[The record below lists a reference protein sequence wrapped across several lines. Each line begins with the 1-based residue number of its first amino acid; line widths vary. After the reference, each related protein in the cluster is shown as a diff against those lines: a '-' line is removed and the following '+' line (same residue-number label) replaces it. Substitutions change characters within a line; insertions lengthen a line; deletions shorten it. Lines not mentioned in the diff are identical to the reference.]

1 MRTKEDVWSQKE
13 FQEAFVAN
21 ERRERIRSGKV
32 ACALVVFLMPA
43 GIILDRYVYPERWA
57 DFLLLRLYCSG
68 LAAGLW
74 VLHTTSFGSRH
85 YRLLGI
91 PIALLPAFFI
101 SWMIGMTEGLESPYY
116 AGLILILLAV
126 NAIVHWSTGESL
138 LAIGILFLS
147 YVIACIPWNI
157 AKDSGTFFNNIYFL
171 VLTSIIVVTGNYL
184 YNQLHFREFV
194 LRFELSQNRQKLE
207 ETNQKLVEMD
217 RIKSRFFANI
227 SHELRTPLTLLLAP
241 LQTLIQEWDAA
252 LQPDMRQLLVIMQS
266 NGMRLLKLINDLLD
280 LVRLESGKMEVKREP
295 IAIEPFLYGLANAV
309 KKSAEDRGIH
319 LGVLSDPV
327 ITTVLADSDKLERIL
342 LNLLFNALKFTPA
355 GGKVEV
361 KAKRENGEL
370 LLEVSDTGT
379 GISEEQLPFI
389 FDRFWQADTS
399 SQRKYRGVGI
409 GLALVKE
416 LVEVQGGNVA
426 VASEI
431 GKGTQFT
438 VRLPYEELGHSSHQM
453 LEEVTSPTV
462 ATSPLVSAET
472 NGSTDT
478 WLKNLYREAEFYPSM
493 TSLKETIRPVETS
506 THRGQPRVLIADD
519 EPDMLKYLKSQ
530 LSVNFQVIE
539 AIDGQQAVDKAS
551 QFLPDVIVCDMMM
564 PEKNGLEVCREL
576 RERTSTRSIPILL
589 LTARA
594 DEETKLAALS
604 AGANDFITKPF
615 STTELSVRLKNLF
628 DAYNLQQELAR
639 QNQILE
645 ATIDQL
651 KETEVQLVHSEK
663 LASLGRMSAG
673 IIHEINNPLNFAKT
687 ALYVLRIM
695 TESLS
700 ENEKKEFREVL
711 EDMGEGINRI
721 SGIVSDLRTFTQ
733 PHLTQL
739 EKVSVTEVVNSALRL
754 LSNEWENKVR
764 VEKEISEHQTIWA
777 NRNQITQVLV
787 NLLQNALHTLQKK
800 HCAESEATIWIRA
813 MEENGETLIIVRDN
827 GEGITSENLQRIFDP
842 FFTTK
847 DVGEGMGLGL
857 SICYRIMKQHGGR
870 IQVES
875 EPGAYAT
882 FTLHFASQGP
892 TDSLPAEET

>member
-1 MRTKEDVWSQKE
+1 
-13 FQEAFVAN
+13 
-21 ERRERIRSGKV
+21 
-32 ACALVVFLMPA
+32 
-43 GIILDRYVYPERWA
+43 
-57 DFLLLRLYCSG
+57 
-68 LAAGLW
+68 
-74 VLHTTSFGSRH
+74 
-85 YRLLGI
+85 
-91 PIALLPAFFI
+91 
-101 SWMIGMTEGLESPYY
+101 
-116 AGLILILLAV
+116 
-126 NAIVHWSTGESL
+126 
-138 LAIGILFLS
+138 
-147 YVIACIPWNI
+147 
-157 AKDSGTFFNNIYFL
+157 
-171 VLTSIIVVTGNYL
+171 
-184 YNQLHFREFV
+184 
-194 LRFELSQNRQKLE
+194 
-207 ETNQKLVEMD
+207 
-217 RIKSRFFANI
+217 
-227 SHELRTPLTLLLAP
+227 
-241 LQTLIQEWDAA
+241 
-252 LQPDMRQLLVIMQS
+252 
-266 NGMRLLKLINDLLD
+266 
-280 LVRLESGKMEVKREP
+280 
-295 IAIEPFLYGLANAV
+295 
-309 KKSAEDRGIH
+309 
-319 LGVLSDPV
+319 
-327 ITTVLADSDKLERIL
+327 
-342 LNLLFNALKFTPA
+342 
-355 GGKVEV
+355 
-361 KAKRENGEL
+361 
-370 LLEVSDTGT
+370 
-379 GISEEQLPFI
+379 
-389 FDRFWQADTS
+389 
-399 SQRKYRGVGI
+399 VGI

-416 LVEVQGGNVA
+416 LVEMQGGNVG
-426 VASEI
+426 VTSEI
-431 GKGTQFT
+431 GKGSQFT
-438 VRLPYEELGHSSHQM
+438 IRLPYEELGHPSPAM
-453 LEEVTSPTV
+453 LEEAKSPTLATPPQV
-462 ATSPLVSAET
+462 AAET

-506 THRGQPRVLIADD
+506 THRGRPRVLIADD

-530 LSVNFQVIE
+530 LSVSFQVIE
-539 AIDGQQAVDKAS
+539 AVDGQQAVEKAS

-700 ENEKKEFREVL
+700 GNEKKEFREVL
-711 EDMGEGINRI
+711 EDMSEGINRI

-739 EKVSVTEVVNSALRL
+739 EKVSVSEVVNSALRL

-764 VEKEISEHQTIWA
+764 VEKEILEQQTIWA

-787 NLLQNALHTLQKK
+787 NLLQNALHALERK
-800 HCAESEATIWIRA
+800 HCAESEPTIWIRA
-813 MEENGETLIIVRDN
+813 VEKNGESLIVVRDN
-827 GEGITSENLQRIFDP
+827 GEGITAENLQRIFDP

-870 IQVES
+870 IEVES
-875 EPGAYAT
+875 EPGAYAE
-882 FTLHFASQGP
+882 FTLHFAQRP
-892 TDSLPAEET
+892 TDSLPA

>member
-1 MRTKEDVWSQKE
+1 MRTNEGAWLQPE

-21 ERRERIRSGKV
+21 ERRERVRSGKV

-43 GIILDRYVYPERWA
+43 GIALDLYVYPELWA
-57 DFLLLRLYCSG
+57 DFLWLRLLCSV

-74 VLHTTSFGSRH
+74 ILHMTPLGIRY

-101 SWMIGMTEGLESPYY
+101 SWMIYLTEGPESPYY

-126 NAIVHWSTGESL
+126 NAIVHWSTEESL
-138 LAIGILFLS
+138 LAIGMLFVS
-147 YVIACIPWNI
+147 YLIACIPWNI
-157 AKDSGTFFNNIYFL
+157 ARDSGIFFNNVYFL
-171 VLTSIIVVTGNYL
+171 VLTGIIVVTGNYL

-207 ETNQKLVEMD
+207 ETNQKLVELD

-241 LQTLIQEWDAA
+241 LQTLIQERTFTLEAEV
-252 LQPDMRQLLVIMQS
+252 RELLLIMQS

-280 LVRLESGKMEVKREP
+280 LVRLESGKMEVKSEP
-295 IAIEPFLYGLANAV
+295 VAIEPFLQGLVNGV
-309 KKSAEDRGIH
+309 EKSAEDRGISLKAASDSA
-319 LGVLSDPV
+319 LG
-327 ITTVLADSDKLERIL
+327 TVVTDSDKLERIL

-355 GGKVEV
+355 GGKVQVE
-361 KAKRENGEL
+361 ARRETDEL
-370 LLEVSDTGT
+370 VLEVSDTGT

-416 LVEVQGGNVA
+416 LVEIQGGKVA
-426 VASEI
+426 VTSEI
-431 GKGTQFT
+431 GRGTEFT
-438 VRLPYEELGHSSHQM
+438 VRLPYRELDPQ
-453 LEEVTSPTV
+453 
-462 ATSPLVSAET
+462 SAERLARVEALT
-472 NGSTDT
+472 GTMSAAGAARANGSGDM
-478 WLKNLYREAEFYPSM
+478 WLKNLDRQAEFYPSM
-493 TSLKETIRPVETS
+493 TSLREALRPVETS
-506 THRGQPRVLIADD
+506 IHREQPCVLIADD
-519 EPDMLKYLKSQ
+519 EPDMLKYLKTQ
-530 LSVNFQVIE
+530 LVHNFQVIE
-539 AIDGQQAVDKAS
+539 AVDGQQAIEKAS

-564 PEKNGLEVCREL
+564 PGKNGLEVCREI
-576 RERTSTRSIPILL
+576 RERTSTRTIPILL

-594 DEETKLAALS
+594 DEGTKLAALS
-604 AGANDFITKPF
+604 AGANDFISKPF
-615 STTELSVRLKNLF
+615 SMTELSVRLKNLF
-628 DAYNLQQELAR
+628 DTYNLQQELAR
-639 QNQILE
+639 QNQVLE
-645 ATIDQL
+645 ATIEQL

-695 TESLS
+695 TESLGG
-700 ENEKKEFREVL
+700 NEKKEFREVL
-711 EDMGEGINRI
+711 EDMAEGINRI

-739 EKVSVTEVVNSALRL
+739 ERVLVIDVVNSALRL
-754 LSNEWENKVR
+754 LSNEWENKVSI
-764 VEKEISEHQTIWA
+764 EKEIPEDQTIWA
-777 NRNQITQVLV
+777 NRNQMTQVMV
-787 NLLQNALHTLQKK
+787 NLLQNALQALEKK
-800 HCAESEATIWIRA
+800 HPCGNVATIRVQGL
-813 MEENGETLIIVRDN
+813 EENGESVIVVRDN
-827 GEGITSENLQRIFDP
+827 GEGIPPENLQKIFDP

-857 SICYRIMKQHGGR
+857 SICYRIIKQHGGR
-870 IQVES
+870 VQVWS
-875 EPGAYAT
+875 E
-882 FTLHFASQGP
+882 QGQYSEFRLYFP
-892 TDSLPAEET
+892 RRPVSDAVSA

>member
-1 MRTKEDVWSQKE
+1 MRTNEGAWLQPE

-21 ERRERIRSGKV
+21 ERRERVRSGKV

-43 GIILDRYVYPERWA
+43 GIALDLYVYPELWA
-57 DFLLLRLYCSG
+57 DFLWLRLLCSV

-74 VLHTTSFGSRH
+74 ILHMTPLGIRY

-101 SWMIGMTEGLESPYY
+101 SWMIYLTEGPESPYY

-126 NAIVHWSTGESL
+126 NAIVHWSTEESL
-138 LAIGILFLS
+138 LAIGMLFVS
-147 YVIACIPWNI
+147 YLIACIPWNI
-157 AKDSGTFFNNIYFL
+157 ARDSGIFFNNVYFL
-171 VLTSIIVVTGNYL
+171 VLTGIIVVTGNYL

-207 ETNQKLVEMD
+207 ETNQKLVELD

-241 LQTLIQEWDAA
+241 LQTLIQERTFTLEAEV
-252 LQPDMRQLLVIMQS
+252 RELLLIMQS

-280 LVRLESGKMEVKREP
+280 LVRLESGKMEVKSEP
-295 IAIEPFLYGLANAV
+295 VAIEPFLQGLVNGV
-309 KKSAEDRGIH
+309 EKSAEDRGISLKAASDSA
-319 LGVLSDPV
+319 LG
-327 ITTVLADSDKLERIL
+327 TVVTDSDKLERIL

-355 GGKVEV
+355 GGKVQVE
-361 KAKRENGEL
+361 ARRETDEL
-370 LLEVSDTGT
+370 VLEVSDTGT

-416 LVEVQGGNVA
+416 LVEIQGGKVA
-426 VASEI
+426 VTSEI
-431 GKGTQFT
+431 GRGTEFT
-438 VRLPYEELGHSSHQM
+438 VRLPYRELDPQ
-453 LEEVTSPTV
+453 
-462 ATSPLVSAET
+462 SAERLARVEALT
-472 NGSTDT
+472 GTMSAAGAARANGSGDM
-478 WLKNLYREAEFYPSM
+478 WLKNLDRQAEFYPSM
-493 TSLKETIRPVETS
+493 TSLREALRPVETS
-506 THRGQPRVLIADD
+506 IHREQPCVLIADD
-519 EPDMLKYLKSQ
+519 EPDMLKYLKTQ
-530 LSVNFQVIE
+530 LVHNFQVIE
-539 AIDGQQAVDKAS
+539 AVDGQQAIEKAS

-564 PEKNGLEVCREL
+564 PGKNGLEVCREI
-576 RERTSTRSIPILL
+576 RERTSTRTIPILL

-594 DEETKLAALS
+594 DEGTKLAALS
-604 AGANDFITKPF
+604 AGANDFISKPF
-615 STTELSVRLKNLF
+615 SMTELSVRLKNLF
-628 DAYNLQQELAR
+628 DTYNLQQELAR
-639 QNQILE
+639 QNQVLE
-645 ATIDQL
+645 ATIEQL

-695 TESLS
+695 TESLGG
-700 ENEKKEFREVL
+700 NEKKEFREVL
-711 EDMGEGINRI
+711 EDMAEGINRI

-739 EKVSVTEVVNSALRL
+739 ERVLVIDVVNSALRL
-754 LSNEWENKVR
+754 LSNEWENKVSI
-764 VEKEISEHQTIWA
+764 EKEISEDQTIWA
-777 NRNQITQVLV
+777 NRNQMTQVMV
-787 NLLQNALHTLQKK
+787 NLLQNALQALEKK
-800 HCAESEATIWIRA
+800 HPCGNVATIRVQGL
-813 MEENGETLIIVRDN
+813 EENGESVIVVRDN
-827 GEGITSENLQRIFDP
+827 GEGIPPENLQKIFDP

-857 SICYRIMKQHGGR
+857 SICYRIIKQHGGR
-870 IQVES
+870 VQVWS
-875 EPGAYAT
+875 E
-882 FTLHFASQGP
+882 QGQYSEFRLYFP
-892 TDSLPAEET
+892 RRPVSDAVSA

>member
-1 MRTKEDVWSQKE
+1 MKPGLIFISRSENPMRTKEDVWLQKE

-32 ACALVVFLMPA
+32 ASALVVFLMPA

-57 DFLLLRLYCSG
+57 DFLLLRLLCSG

-74 VLHTTSFGSRH
+74 ALHSTSFGSRH
-85 YRLLGI
+85 YRFLGI

-101 SWMIGMTEGLESPYY
+101 SWMIGITEGPESPYY

-138 LAIGILFLS
+138 LAIGMLFLS
-147 YVIACIPWNI
+147 YLVACIPWNI
-157 AKDSGTFFNNIYFL
+157 TRDSGIFFNNIYFL
-171 VLTSIIVVTGNYL
+171 VLTGIIVVTGNYL
-184 YNQLHFREFV
+184 YNQLHFREFL
-194 LRFELSQNRQKLE
+194 LRFELNQNRQKLE

-227 SHELRTPLTLLLAP
+227 SHELRTPLTLLLGP
-241 LQTLIQEWDAA
+241 LQTLIKERDSA
-252 LQPDMRQLLVIMQS
+252 LQPEMRQLLLIMQS

-295 IAIEPFLYGLANAV
+295 VAIEPFLYGLANAI

-319 LGVLSDPV
+319 VQVICDPA
-327 ITTVLADSDKLERIL
+327 ISTVLADSDKLERIL

-361 KAKRENGEL
+361 KAERENGEL
-370 LLEVSDTGT
+370 VLQVSDTGT

-416 LVEVQGGNVA
+416 LVEVQDGSVTVTSA
-426 VASEI
+426 I

-438 VRLPYEELGHSSHQM
+438 VRLPYEELDGKSSQM
-453 LEEVTSPTV
+453 AKEAESSTGT
-462 ATSPLVSAET
+462 ASPLASAET
-472 NGSTDT
+472 DRSTDT
-478 WLKNLYREAEFYPSM
+478 WLKNLDRQAEFYPSM
-493 TSLKETIRPVETS
+493 TSLIETIRPVETAIQ
-506 THRGQPRVLIADD
+506 RGQPRILIADD
-519 EPDMLKYLKSQ
+519 EPDMLRYLKSQ
-530 LSVNFQVIE
+530 LGVRFQVIE
-539 AIDGQQAVDKAS
+539 AVDGQQAVEKAS

-564 PEKNGLEVCREL
+564 PERNGLEVCREL

-673 IIHEINNPLNFAKT
+673 VIHEINNPLNFAKT

-700 ENEKKEFREVL
+700 GNEKKEFCEVL

-721 SGIVSDLRTFTQ
+721 SSIVSDLRTFTQ

-739 EKVSVTEVVNSALRL
+739 EKVSVSEVVNSALRL

-764 VEKEISEHQTIWA
+764 VEKEIPEHQMIWA
-777 NRNQITQVLV
+777 NRNQITQVMV
-787 NLLQNALHTLQKK
+787 NLLQNALHALEKK
-800 HCAESEATIWIRA
+800 HCSESGAIIWIRGID
-813 MEENGETLIIVRDN
+813 ENGESLIIVRDN
-827 GEGITSENLQRIFDP
+827 GEGITSENLQKIFD
-842 FFTTK
+842 
-847 DVGEGMGLGL
+847 
-857 SICYRIMKQHGGR
+857 
-870 IQVES
+870 
-875 EPGAYAT
+875 
-882 FTLHFASQGP
+882 
-892 TDSLPAEET
+892 

>member
-1 MRTKEDVWSQKE
+1 VKQAIWNDPE
-13 FQEAFVAN
+13 FKQAFLDN
-21 ERRERIRSGKV
+21 ERQVRINTGKL
-32 ACALVVFLMPA
+32 ACALVVVLMPFGVLLDYA
-43 GIILDRYVYPERWA
+43 VYPDKVGYFFRLRLLCSILVGIIWLLHRTKWA
-57 DFLLLRLYCSG
+57 RNN
-68 LAAGLW
+68 
-74 VLHTTSFGSRH
+74 
-85 YRLLGI
+85 YRLLGL
-91 PIALLPAFFI
+91 PIVMLPAFFI
-101 SWMIGMTEGLESPYY
+101 AFMIFVTHGASSPYY
-116 AGLILILLAV
+116 AGLNLILLAV
-126 NAIVHWSTGESL
+126 SAVGHWSFRDTMISVTSV
-138 LAIGILFLS
+138 ILMYFGAS
-147 YVIACIPWNI
+147 YAN
-157 AKDSGTFFNNIYFL
+157 AANFDSRNFFNNLYFL
-171 VLTSIIVVTGNYL
+171 VLTGIIVVAGNYL
-184 YNQLHFREFV
+184 YNRLLFREFEV
-194 LRFELSQNRQKLE
+194 RFQLDKSRQMLE
-207 ETNQKLVEMD
+207 ETNRKLLELD
-217 RIKSRFFANI
+217 RVKSRFFANI

-241 LQTLIQEWDAA
+241 LQTLIQEHGSA
-252 LQPDMRQLLVIMQS
+252 LQHNTQQLLLIMQS

-280 LVRLESGKMEVKREP
+280 LVRLESGKMEVRREP
-295 IAIEPFLYGLANAV
+295 VAIEPFLYGLANAI
-309 KKSAEDRGIH
+309 KKSAEDRGIR
-319 LGVLSDPV
+319 LEVISDPA

-361 KAKRENGEL
+361 KARRESREL
-370 LLEVSDTGT
+370 LLELSDTGT

-416 LVEVQGGNVA
+416 LVEVQGGSVE
-426 VASEI
+426 VTSEI

-438 VRLPYEELGHSSHQM
+438 VRLPYEELGSQSSQIV
-453 LEEVTSPTV
+453 EKAESPGELGST
-462 ATSPLVSAET
+462 LISAKT

-478 WLKNLYREAEFYPSM
+478 WLKNLDRQAEFFPSM
-493 TSLKETIRPVETS
+493 TSLKETIRPVETAI
-506 THRGQPRVLIADD
+506 HRGQPRILIADD

-530 LSVNFQVIE
+530 LSINFQVIE
-539 AIDGQQAVDKAS
+539 AVDGQQTVEKAS

-700 ENEKKEFREVL
+700 GNEKKEFCEVL

-721 SGIVSDLRTFTQ
+721 SSIVSDLRTFTQ

-739 EKVSVTEVVNSALRL
+739 EKVSVSEVVNSALRL
-754 LSNEWENKVR
+754 LSNELDNKVR
-764 VEKEISEHQTIWA
+764 VEKEIPEHQTIWA
-777 NRNQITQVLV
+777 NRNQITQVMV
-787 NLLQNALHTLQKK
+787 NLLQNSLHALEKK
-800 HCAESEATIWIRA
+800 HCSDSGATIWIRGI
-813 MEENGETLIIVRDN
+813 EENGESLIIVRDN
-827 GEGITSENLQRIFDP
+827 GEGITSEDLQKIFDP

-875 EPGAYAT
+875 ERGTYAE
-882 FTLHFASQGP
+882 FTLHFSQRP
-892 TDSLPAEET
+892 TDSMPA

>member
-1 MRTKEDVWSQKE
+1 MRTKEDVWLQKE

-43 GIILDRYVYPERWA
+43 GIVLDRYIYPEHVT
-57 DFLLLRLYCSG
+57 DFILLRVSCSV
-68 LAAGLW
+68 LAGALW
-74 VLHTTSFGSRH
+74 LLHTTSFGGRY
-85 YRLLGI
+85 YRFLGI

-101 SWMIGMTEGLESPYY
+101 SWMIYMTEGPESTYY
-116 AGLILILLAV
+116 AGLVLILLAV
-126 NAIVHWSTGESL
+126 NAIVHWSTLESL
-138 LAIGILFLS
+138 LAIGMLFLS
-147 YVIACIPWNI
+147 YLIACIPWNI
-157 AKDSGTFFNNIYFL
+157 SKESGIFFNNIYFL
-171 VLTSIIVVTGNYL
+171 VLTGIIVVTGNYL

-194 LRFELSQNRQKLE
+194 LRYELSQNRQKLE

-241 LQTLIQEWDAA
+241 LQTVIQEWDAA
-252 LQPDMRQLLVIMQS
+252 LQPDMRQLLLIMQS

-295 IAIEPFLYGLANAV
+295 IAIEPFLYGLTNAV

-319 LGVLSDPV
+319 LETVSDPA

-426 VASEI
+426 VTSEI

-438 VRLPYEELGHSSHQM
+438 VRLPYEELGHASSQT
-453 LEEVTSPTV
+453 LAIKGPASAIP
-462 ATSPLVSAET
+462 PLVAAAT
-472 NGSTDT
+472 NGGTDT
-478 WLKNLYREAEFYPSM
+478 WLNNLYREAEFYPSL
-493 TSLKETIRPVETS
+493 TSLKETIRPVETA

-530 LSVNFQVIE
+530 LSVHFQVIE
-539 AIDGQQAVDKAS
+539 AIDGQQAVEKAS

-576 RERTSTRSIPILL
+576 RQRTSTRSIPILL

-700 ENEKKEFREVL
+700 GNEKKEFREVL

-739 EKVSVTEVVNSALRL
+739 EKVSVSEVVNSALRL

-764 VEKEISEHQTIWA
+764 VEKEISEDQTIWA

-787 NLLQNALHTLQKK
+787 NLLQNSLHALERK
-800 HCAESEATIWIRA
+800 HCAENEATIWIRA
-813 MEENGETLIIVRDN
+813 TEKNGESLIVVRDN
-827 GEGITSENLQRIFDP
+827 GEGITAENLQRIFDP

-870 IQVES
+870 IEVES
-875 EPGAYAT
+875 APGSYAE
-882 FTLHFASQGP
+882 FTLHFAQRP
-892 TDSLPAEET
+892 TDSLPA

>member
-1 MRTKEDVWSQKE
+1 MPTKEAVWQQEE
-13 FQEAFVAN
+13 FQQAFVAD

-43 GIILDRYVYPERWA
+43 GVFLDYFVYPERFT
-57 DFLLLRLYCSG
+57 DFLLLRLLCSV
-68 LAAGLW
+68 LAGVLW
-74 VLHTTSFGSRH
+74 ALHKTTLGVRY
-85 YRLLGI
+85 YRFLGI

-101 SWMIGMTEGLESPYY
+101 SWMISITEGSESPYY

-138 LAIGILFLS
+138 LAMAILFLF
-147 YVIACIPWNI
+147 YLIACLPWSI
-157 AKDSGTFFNNIYFL
+157 ARDSGIFFNNMYFL
-171 VLTSIIVVTGNYL
+171 VLTGIIVVTGNYL

-194 LRFELSQNRQKLE
+194 LRFELGQNRQKLE
-207 ETNQKLVEMD
+207 ETNQKLVELD

-241 LQTLIQEWDAA
+241 LQTLLQDQRLAA
-252 LQPDMRQLLVIMQS
+252 ESETRQLLLIMQS

-295 IAIEPFLYGLANAV
+295 VVIGPFLHGLANAV
-309 KKSAEDRGIH
+309 KKSATDRGVRVEVNADASIQ
-319 LGVLSDPV
+319 
-327 ITTVLADSDKLERIL
+327 TVLTDGDKLERIL

-355 GGKVEV
+355 GGKVEM
-361 KAKRENGEL
+361 KATREDGQL
-370 LLEVSDTGT
+370 LLDVSDTGT

-399 SQRKYRGVGI
+399 SERQFRGVGI

-426 VASEI
+426 VTSAM
-431 GKGTQFT
+431 GKGTRFT
-438 VRLPYEELGHSSHQM
+438 VRLPYHASQSPAARASSEVVGS
-453 LEEVTSPTV
+453 LEIVSSPS
-462 ATSPLVSAET
+462 AAET
-472 NGSTDT
+472 SGNGDP
-478 WLKNLYREAEFYPSM
+478 WLKNLNRNAEFYPSM
-493 TSLKETIRPVETS
+493 TSLKDSLRPVETS
-506 THRGQPRVLIADD
+506 VHMGQPRILIADD

-530 LSVNFQVIE
+530 LSSNFQVIE
-539 AIDGQQAVDKAS
+539 AADGQQAVEKAN

-564 PEKNGLEVCREL
+564 PEKSGLEVCREL
-576 RERTSTRSIPILL
+576 RQRTSTRSIPILL

-594 DEETKLAALS
+594 DEDTKLAALS

-628 DAYNLQQELAR
+628 DTYNLQQELAR

-645 ATIDQL
+645 TTIEQL

-687 ALYVLRIM
+687 ALYVLQIM

-700 ENEKKEFREVL
+700 EDEKKEFREVL
-711 EDMGEGINRI
+711 QDMGEGINRI
-721 SGIVSDLRTFTQ
+721 SGIVSDLRTFTH
-733 PHLTQL
+733 PNLAQL
-739 EKVSVTEVVNSALRL
+739 EEVPVLEVVDSALRL
-754 LSNEWENKVR
+754 LSNEWENKIR
-764 VEKEISEHQTIWA
+764 LAKDIPQNQTIWA
-777 NRNQITQVLV
+777 NRNQIVQVLV
-787 NLLQNALHTLQKK
+787 NLLQNSLHALEKK
-800 HCAESEATIWIRA
+800 IFSDTPATIWVQGA
-813 MEENGETLIIVRDN
+813 ESDGESLIIIRDN
-827 GEGITSENLQRIFDP
+827 GEGIVSENLHRIFDP

-870 IQVES
+870 IQVQS
-875 EPGAYAT
+875 EPGSYSE
-882 FTLHFASQGP
+882 FRLHFPHRPAS
-892 TDSLPAEET
+892 SIPA

>member
-1 MRTKEDVWSQKE
+1 VKQAMRNDPE
-13 FQEAFVAN
+13 FRQAFLEN
-21 ERRERIRSGKV
+21 ERQVRIDTGKL
-32 ACALVVFLMPA
+32 ACALVVVLMPF
-43 GIILDRYVYPERWA
+43 GVLLDYVVYPDKA
-57 DFLLLRLYCSG
+57 AYFFVLRLLCSALVAIIWLLHGTAWGRNHYEALG
-68 LAAGLW
+68 L
-74 VLHTTSFGSRH
+74 
-85 YRLLGI
+85 
-91 PIALLPAFFI
+91 PIVMLPAFFI
-101 SWMIGMTEGLESPYY
+101 AFMIFVTDGTSSPYY
-116 AGLILILLAV
+116 AGLNLILLAV
-126 NAIVHWSTGESL
+126 SAVGHWSLRDTMISVSSV
-138 LAIGILFLS
+138 ILMYFGAS
-147 YVIACIPWNI
+147 YAN
-157 AKDSGTFFNNIYFL
+157 ATSFDSRSFFNNLYFL
-171 VLTSIIVVTGNYL
+171 ALTGIIVVTGNYL
-184 YNQLHFREFV
+184 YNRLLFREFEV
-194 LRFELSQNRQKLE
+194 RFELDKSRQMLE
-207 ETNQKLVEMD
+207 ETNRKLLELD
-217 RIKSRFFANI
+217 RVKSRFFANI

-241 LQTLIQEWDAA
+241 LETLIQDHGSA
-252 LQPDMRQLLVIMQS
+252 LQPNMQQLLLIMQS

-280 LVRLESGKMEVKREP
+280 LVRLESGKMEVKRDP
-295 IAIEPFLYGLANAV
+295 VAIEPFLHGLANAI
-309 KKSAEDRGIH
+309 KKSAEDRGIR
-319 LGVLSDPV
+319 LEV
-327 ITTVLADSDKLERIL
+327 IPDRAINTVLTDSDKLERVL

-361 KAKRENGEL
+361 KAKRESGQL
-370 LLEVSDTGT
+370 VLEVSDTGT

-399 SQRKYRGVGI
+399 SERKYRGVGI

-426 VASEI
+426 VTSTI

-438 VRLPYEELGHSSHQM
+438 VRLPYEEMGGQSSEIV
-453 LEEVTSPTV
+453 EEVKSPPA
-462 ATSPLVSAET
+462 ATPPLVSAET
-472 NGSTDT
+472 NGSTVT
-478 WLKNLYREAEFYPSM
+478 WLKNLDRQAEFYPSM
-493 TSLKETIRPVETS
+493 TSLRETIRPVETS
-506 THRGQPRVLIADD
+506 IHRGQPRVLIADD

-530 LSVNFQVIE
+530 LSLGFQVIE
-539 AIDGQQAVDKAS
+539 AVDGQQAVEKAS

-576 RERTSTRSIPILL
+576 REQTSTRSIPILL

-645 ATIDQL
+645 ATIEQL

-695 TESLS
+695 AESLS
-700 ENEKKEFREVL
+700 GDEKKEFREIL

-721 SGIVSDLRTFTQ
+721 GSIVSDLRTFTQ

-739 EKVSVTEVVNSALRL
+739 ERVSVVEVVNSALRL

-764 VEKEISEHQTIWA
+764 IEKQIPENQTIWA

-787 NLLQNALHTLQKK
+787 NLLQNALQALEKR
-800 HCAESEATIWIRA
+800 HCSETGATIWVRGS
-813 MEENGETLIIVRDN
+813 EENGESLIIVRDN
-827 GEGITSENLQRIFDP
+827 GEGIPSENLQKIFDP

-857 SICYRIMKQHGGR
+857 SICYRIMNQHGGR
-870 IQVES
+870 IQVQSKRDAYS
-875 EPGAYAT
+875 E
-882 FTLHFASQGP
+882 FTLHFPQTPMNSM
-892 TDSLPAEET
+892 PA

>member
-1 MRTKEDVWSQKE
+1 VKQAIWDDPE
-13 FQEAFVAN
+13 FKQAFLDN
-21 ERRERIRSGKV
+21 ERQVRINTGKL
-32 ACALVVFLMPA
+32 ACALVVVLMPFGVLLDYA
-43 GIILDRYVYPERWA
+43 VYPDKVGYFFKLRVLCSILVGIIWLLHRTRWA
-57 DFLLLRLYCSG
+57 RNN
-68 LAAGLW
+68 
-74 VLHTTSFGSRH
+74 
-85 YRLLGI
+85 YRLLGL
-91 PIALLPAFFI
+91 PIVILPAFFI
-101 SWMIGMTEGLESPYY
+101 AFMIFVTHGASSPYY
-116 AGLILILLAV
+116 AGLNLILLAV
-126 NAIVHWSTGESL
+126 SAVGHWSFRDTMISV
-138 LAIGILFLS
+138 ISVILMYFGAS
-147 YVIACIPWNI
+147 YLNAVNF
-157 AKDSGTFFNNIYFL
+157 DFRNFFNNLYFL
-171 VLTSIIVVTGNYL
+171 VLTGIIVVTGNYL
-184 YNQLHFREFV
+184 YTRLLFREFEV
-194 LRFELSQNRQKLE
+194 RFQLDRSRQMLE
-207 ETNQKLVEMD
+207 ESNRKLLELDQV
-217 RIKSRFFANI
+217 KSRFFANI

-241 LQTLIQEWDAA
+241 LQTLIQERG
-252 LQPDMRQLLVIMQS
+252 LTLEPEMRQLLLIMQS

-295 IAIEPFLYGLANAV
+295 VAIEPFLFGLVNAV
-309 KKSAEDRGIH
+309 KKSAEDRGIR
-319 LGVLSDPV
+319 LEVISDPA
-327 ITTVLADSDKLERIL
+327 ISTVLTDSDKLERIL

-370 LLEVSDTGT
+370 VLEVFDTGT

-416 LVEVQGGNVA
+416 LVEIQGGNVA
-426 VASEI
+426 VTSEI

-438 VRLPYEELGHSSHQM
+438 VRLPYDELGRQSPQM
-453 LEEVTSPTV
+453 AEEAESPTET
-462 ATSPLVSAET
+462 ASPLVSAKT

-478 WLKNLYREAEFYPSM
+478 WLKNLDKQAEFHPSM
-493 TSLKETIRPVETS
+493 TSLRETIRPVETAI
-506 THRGQPRVLIADD
+506 HRGQPRILIADD
-519 EPDMLKYLKSQ
+519 EPDMLRYLKSQ
-530 LSVNFQVIE
+530 LGISFQVIE
-539 AIDGQQAVDKAS
+539 AVDGQQAVEKAS

-604 AGANDFITKPF
+604 AGASDFITKPF

-628 DAYNLQQELAR
+628 DAHNLQQELAR

-645 ATIDQL
+645 ATIEQL

-700 ENEKKEFREVL
+700 GNEKKEFCEVL

-721 SGIVSDLRTFTQ
+721 SSIVSDLRSFTQ

-739 EKVSVTEVVNSALRL
+739 EKVSVTELVNSALRL

-764 VEKEISEHQTIWA
+764 VEKEIPEHQTIWA

-787 NLLQNALHTLQKK
+787 NLLQNALQALEKK
-800 HCAESEATIWIRA
+800 HCSGTGATICIRGT
-813 MEENGETLIIVRDN
+813 EENGESLIIIRDN
-827 GEGITSENLQRIFDP
+827 GEGITSENLPRIFDP

-870 IQVES
+870 IQVQS
-875 EPGAYAT
+875 ERGAYSE
-882 FTLHFASQGP
+882 FRLHFSQGP
-892 TDSLPAEET
+892 TDSMPA

>member
-1 MRTKEDVWSQKE
+1 MKQVIWNDPE
-13 FQEAFVAN
+13 FKQAFLDN
-21 ERRERIRSGKV
+21 ERQVRINTGKL
-32 ACALVVFLMPA
+32 ACALVVVLMPFGVLLDYA
-43 GIILDRYVYPERWA
+43 VYPDNVGYFFRLRLLCSILVGIIWLLHRTRWA
-57 DFLLLRLYCSG
+57 RNN
-68 LAAGLW
+68 
-74 VLHTTSFGSRH
+74 
-85 YRLLGI
+85 YRLLGL
-91 PIALLPAFFI
+91 PIVMLPAFFI
-101 SWMIGMTEGLESPYY
+101 AFMIFVTHGASSPYY
-116 AGLILILLAV
+116 AGLNLILLAV
-126 NAIVHWSTGESL
+126 SAVGHWTLRDTMISVTSVILMYFGASYANA
-138 LAIGILFLS
+138 ANFDFR
-147 YVIACIPWNI
+147 N
-157 AKDSGTFFNNIYFL
+157 FFNNLYFL
-171 VLTSIIVVTGNYL
+171 VLTGIIVVAGNYL
-184 YNQLHFREFV
+184 YNRLLFREFEV
-194 LRFELSQNRQKLE
+194 RFQLDKSRQMLE
-207 ETNQKLVEMD
+207 ESNRKLLELDQV
-217 RIKSRFFANI
+217 KNRFFANI
-227 SHELRTPLTLLLAP
+227 SHELRTPLTLVLAP
-241 LQTLIQEWDAA
+241 LQTLIQERGSA
-252 LQPDMRQLLVIMQS
+252 LQPDMRQLLLIMQS

-295 IAIEPFLYGLANAV
+295 VAIEPFLYGLANAV

-319 LGVLSDPV
+319 VEVISDPT
-327 ITTVLADSDKLERIL
+327 ISTVVADSDKLERIL

-361 KAKRENGEL
+361 KAERENGEL
-370 LLEVSDTGT
+370 VLQVSDTGT

-416 LVEVQGGNVA
+416 LVEVQDGSVTVTSA
-426 VASEI
+426 I

-438 VRLPYEELGHSSHQM
+438 VRLPYQELVRQ
-453 LEEVTSPTV
+453 SPEL
-462 ATSPLVSAET
+462 AEKADSPAEASSPLVSAKT
-472 NGSTDT
+472 DGSTDT
-478 WLKNLYREAEFYPSM
+478 WLKNLDRQAELYPSM
-493 TSLKETIRPVETS
+493 TSLRETIRPVETAI
-506 THRGQPRVLIADD
+506 HRGQPRILIADD

-530 LSVNFQVIE
+530 LGVRFQVIE
-539 AIDGQQAVDKAS
+539 AVDGQQAVEKAS

-564 PEKNGLEVCREL
+564 PERNGLEVCREL

-700 ENEKKEFREVL
+700 ANEKKEFREVL

-721 SGIVSDLRTFTQ
+721 SSIVSDLRTFTQ

-739 EKVSVTEVVNSALRL
+739 EKVSVNEVVNSALRL

-764 VEKEISEHQTIWA
+764 VEKEIPEHQTIWA
-777 NRNQITQVLV
+777 NRNQITQVMV
-787 NLLQNALHTLQKK
+787 NLLQNALHALEKK
-800 HCAESEATIWIRA
+800 HCSESGATIWIRGI
-813 MEENGETLIIVRDN
+813 EENDESLIIVRDN
-827 GEGITSENLQRIFDP
+827 GEGITAENLQKIFDP

-875 EPGAYAT
+875 ERGTYAE
-882 FTLHFASQGP
+882 FTLHFSQGP
-892 TDSLPAEET
+892 IDSMPA

>member
-1 MRTKEDVWSQKE
+1 MRTKEDVWLQKE

-32 ACALVVFLMPA
+32 ASALVVFLMPA

-57 DFLLLRLYCSG
+57 DFLLLRLLCSG

-74 VLHTTSFGSRH
+74 ALHNTPFGVRY

-101 SWMIGMTEGLESPYY
+101 SWMIGITEGPESPYY

-138 LAIGILFLS
+138 LAIGMLFLA
-147 YVIACIPWNI
+147 YLIACIPWNV
-157 AKDSGTFFNNIYFL
+157 ARDSGIFFNNIYFL
-171 VLTSIIVVTGNYL
+171 LLTGIIVVTGNYL
-184 YNQLHFREFV
+184 YNQLHFREFI
-194 LRFELSQNRQKLE
+194 LRFELSQNRQELE
-207 ETNQKLVEMD
+207 ETNQKLVELD

-241 LQTLIQEWDAA
+241 LETLIQERGSA
-252 LQPDMRQLLVIMQS
+252 LEPEMRQLLLIMQS

-280 LVRLESGKMEVKREP
+280 LVRLESGKMDVKREP
-295 IAIEPFLYGLANAV
+295 VAMEPFLLGLANAV
-309 KKSAEDRGIH
+309 KKTAEDRGIR
-319 LGVLSDPV
+319 LEVTSDPAV
-327 ITTVLADSDKLERIL
+327 GMVLTDSDKLERIL

-370 LLEVSDTGT
+370 VLEVSDTGT

-399 SQRKYRGVGI
+399 SERKYGGVGI

-416 LVEVQGGNVA
+416 LVEIQDGKVTVTST
-426 VASEI
+426 V
-431 GKGTQFT
+431 GKGTEFT
-438 VRLPYEELGHSSHQM
+438 VRLPYQEWDPQASQM
-453 LEEVTSPTV
+453 LEAVGSFAKT
-462 ATSPLVSAET
+462 AAPLVPPET
-472 NGSTDT
+472 NGSGDA
-478 WLKNLYREAEFYPSM
+478 WLRNLNRQAEFYPSM
-493 TSLKETIRPVETS
+493 TSLRETIRPVETS
-506 THRGQPRVLIADD
+506 VHRGQPRVLIADD

-539 AIDGQQAVDKAS
+539 AVDGQQAVEKAN

-576 RERTSTRSIPILL
+576 RERISTRSIPILL

-594 DEETKLAALS
+594 DEETKLTALS

-615 STTELSVRLKNLF
+615 SMTELGVRLKNLF
-628 DAYNLQQELAR
+628 DTHTLQQELAR
-639 QNQILE
+639 QNQVLE
-645 ATIDQL
+645 ATIEQL

-695 TESLS
+695 AESLS
-700 ENEKKEFREVL
+700 ENEKTEFRDVL
-711 EDMGEGINRI
+711 QDMAEGIDRI
-721 SGIVSDLRTFTQ
+721 SSIVSDLRTFTQ

-739 EKVSVTEVVNSALRL
+739 EQVSVVEVVNSALRL
-754 LSNEWENKVR
+754 LSNEWETKVR
-764 VEKEISEHQTIWA
+764 IEKEIPETQTIWA
-777 NRNQITQVLV
+777 NRNQIIQVLV
-787 NLLQNALHTLQKK
+787 NLLQNALQALEKK
-800 HCAESEATIWIRA
+800 HCSETGATIWLRGI
-813 MEENGETLIIVRDN
+813 EENGESLVIVRDN
-827 GEGITSENLQRIFDP
+827 GEGIASENLQKIFDP

-857 SICYRIMKQHGGR
+857 SICYRIINQHGGR
-870 IQVES
+870 IQVQS
-875 EPGAYAT
+875 ERGAYSE
-882 FTLHFASQGP
+882 FTLHFPQQP
-892 TDSLPAEET
+892 TDSMPA

>member
-1 MRTKEDVWSQKE
+1 MRTKEDVWLQKE

-43 GIILDRYVYPERWA
+43 GIVLDRYIYPEHVT
-57 DFLLLRLYCSG
+57 DFILLRVSCSV
-68 LAAGLW
+68 LAGALW
-74 VLHTTSFGSRH
+74 VLHTTSFGGRY
-85 YRLLGI
+85 YRFLGI

-101 SWMIGMTEGLESPYY
+101 SWMIYMTEGPESTYY
-116 AGLILILLAV
+116 AGLVLILLAV
-126 NAIVHWSTGESL
+126 NAIVHWSTLESL
-138 LAIGILFLS
+138 LAIGMLFLS
-147 YVIACIPWNI
+147 YLIACIPWNI
-157 AKDSGTFFNNIYFL
+157 SKESGIFFNNIYFL
-171 VLTSIIVVTGNYL
+171 VLTGIIVVTGNYL

-194 LRFELSQNRQKLE
+194 LRYELSQNRQKLE

-241 LQTLIQEWDAA
+241 LQTVIQEWDAA
-252 LQPDMRQLLVIMQS
+252 LQPDMRQLLLIMQS

-295 IAIEPFLYGLANAV
+295 IAIEPFLYGLTNAV

-319 LGVLSDPV
+319 LETVSDPA

-416 LVEVQGGNVA
+416 LVEVQGGSVA
-426 VASEI
+426 VTSEI

-438 VRLPYEELGHSSHQM
+438 VRLPYEELGHASSQT
-453 LEEVTSPTV
+453 LAIKGPASAIP
-462 ATSPLVSAET
+462 PLVAAAT
-472 NGSTDT
+472 NGGTDT
-478 WLKNLYREAEFYPSM
+478 WLNNLYREAEFYPSL
-493 TSLKETIRPVETS
+493 TSLKETIRPVETA

-530 LSVNFQVIE
+530 LSVHFQVIE
-539 AIDGQQAVDKAS
+539 AIDGQQAVEKAS

-576 RERTSTRSIPILL
+576 RQRTSTRSIPILL

-700 ENEKKEFREVL
+700 GNEKKEFREVL

-739 EKVSVTEVVNSALRL
+739 EKVSVSEVVNSALRL

-764 VEKEISEHQTIWA
+764 VEKEISEDQTIWA

-787 NLLQNALHTLQKK
+787 NLLQNSLHALERK
-800 HCAESEATIWIRA
+800 HCAENEATIWIRA
-813 MEENGETLIIVRDN
+813 TEKNGESLIVVRDN
-827 GEGITSENLQRIFDP
+827 GEGITAENLQRIFDP

-870 IQVES
+870 IEVES
-875 EPGAYAT
+875 APGSYAE
-882 FTLHFASQGP
+882 FTLHFAQRP
-892 TDSLPAEET
+892 TDSLPA